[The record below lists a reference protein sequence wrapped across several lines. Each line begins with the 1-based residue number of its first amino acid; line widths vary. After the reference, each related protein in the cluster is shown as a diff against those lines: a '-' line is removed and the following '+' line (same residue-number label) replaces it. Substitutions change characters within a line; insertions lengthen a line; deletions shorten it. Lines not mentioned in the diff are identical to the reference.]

1 MWLTLT
7 FMTCVKLS
15 RGKLY
20 LIIREC
26 CFERLFISQTNKQN
40 ISLRIF
46 FEFFFPIFNL
56 ISKKARFDQA
66 ENLIECHNYMLFV
79 RCVKFSAFEPFKG
92 LSFLVAA
99 SKKNLSDFSSEF
111 FCRCFILIIFLYSFF
126 FLFFYSV
133 GKR

>member
-79 RCVKFSAFEPFKG
+79 RCVKFSAFEPFKFSRG
-92 LSFLVAA
+92 SLEKKLVRLFLG
-99 SKKNLSDFSSEF
+99 
-111 FCRCFILIIFLYSFF
+111 IFLSV
-126 FLFFYSV
+126 FYSDNIFV
-133 GKR
+133 